1 MQRRDDMKTTKR
13 IALDAM
19 LAAVALLLFLVEA
32 QLPPLTAIPG
42 IKIGLA
48 NAVTLAAV
56 YLCGRRDAAAI
67 LFVRVCL
74 GAIFAGNPTT
84 FLYSV
89 SGAALCLAVTCL
101 LCRPLRK
108 NVWVLSVFGAITHNI
123 GQLLAA
129 SVLLRSAAVF
139 WYLPYL
145 LIAAVISGAFTGF
158 CVQFLLHR
166 LNRRKENES

>member
-1 MQRRDDMKTTKR
+1 MRTTKR

-56 YLCGRRDAAAI
+56 YLCGRRDAAAV

-74 GAIFAGNPTT
+74 GAVFAGNPTT
-84 FLYSV
+84 FLYSAG
-89 SGAALCLAVTCL
+89 GAALCLAVTCL
-101 LCRPLRK
+101 LCRPFQK
-108 NVWVLSVFGAITHNI
+108 TIWALSVLGAIAHNV
-123 GQLLAA
+123 GQLLVA

-145 LIAAVISGAFTGF
+145 LIAAVISGAFTGL
-158 CVQFLLHR
+158 CVQFLLNR
-166 LNRRKENES
+166 LNHGKEEKP

>member
-1 MQRRDDMKTTKR
+1 MKTTKR

-19 LAAVALLLFLVEA
+19 LAAVALLLFIVEA
-32 QLPPLTAIPG
+32 QLPPLTSIPG

-74 GAIFAGNPTT
+74 GAVFAGNPTT
-84 FLYSV
+84 FLYSA
-89 SGAALCLAVTCL
+89 SGAALCLAATCL
-101 LCRPLRK
+101 LCAPLK
-108 NVWVLSVFGAITHNI
+108 KTVWVVSVFGAIAHNV
-123 GQLLAA
+123 GQLLIA
-129 SVLLRSAAVF
+129 SVLLQSAAVF

-145 LIAAVISGAFTGF
+145 LIAAVISGTFTGL
-158 CVQFLLHR
+158 CVQFLLRR
-166 LNRRKENES
+166 LQDRKEGNQ

>member
-1 MQRRDDMKTTKR
+1 MKGTKR
-13 IALDAM
+13 IALDAV
-19 LAAVALLLFLVEA
+19 LSAAALLLFIVEA

-74 GAIFAGNPTT
+74 GAVFAGNLTT
-84 FLYSV
+84 FLYSAG
-89 SGAALCLAVTCL
+89 GAALCLAVTCL
-101 LCRPLRK
+101 LCRPLQK
-108 NVWVLSVFGAITHNI
+108 TVWVVSVFGAITHNI
-123 GQLLAA
+123 GQLLVA
-129 SVLLRSAAVF
+129 SVMLRSGAVF

-145 LIAAVISGAFTGF
+145 LIAAVISGAFTGL
-158 CVQFLLHR
+158 CVQFLLNR
-166 LNRRKENES
+166 LNHRKE

>member
-1 MQRRDDMKTTKR
+1 MKNTKR

-19 LAAVALLLFLVEA
+19 LAAVALLLFIVEA
-32 QLPPLTAIPG
+32 QLPPLTSIPG

-48 NAVTLAAV
+48 NTVTLAAV

-74 GAIFAGNPTT
+74 GAVFAGNPTT
-84 FLYSV
+84 FLYSAG
-89 SGAALCLAVTCL
+89 GAVLCLLVTCL
-101 LCRPLRK
+101 VCAPLK
-108 NVWVLSVFGAITHNI
+108 KTVWVVSVLGAIAHNI
-123 GQLLAA
+123 GQLCIAA
-129 SVLLRSAAVF
+129 VLMQSGAVF

-145 LIAAVISGAFTGF
+145 LIAAVVSGTFTGL

-166 LNRRKENES
+166 LHHRKDESS

>member
-1 MQRRDDMKTTKR
+1 
-13 IALDAM
+13 M
-19 LAAVALLLFLVEA
+19 LAATALLLFLVET
-32 QLPPLTAIPG
+32 LIPPLTAIPG

-74 GAIFAGNPTT
+74 GAVFAGNLST

-108 NVWVLSVFGAITHNI
+108 TVWVVSVFGAIAHNL
-123 GQLLAA
+123 GQLIAA

-145 LIAAVISGAFTGF
+145 LIAAVISGAFIGF
-158 CVQFLLHR
+158 CVQFLLQR
-166 LNRRKENES
+166 LEHRKEENP

>member
-1 MQRRDDMKTTKR
+1 MKTTKR

-19 LAAVALLLFLVEA
+19 LAALALLLFIVEA

-74 GAIFAGNPTT
+74 GAVFAGNLST
-84 FLYSV
+84 FIYSI

-101 LCRPLRK
+101 VCRPLQK
-108 NVWVLSVFGAITHNI
+108 TVWVVSVLGAIAHNV
-123 GQLLAA
+123 GQLLTAA
-129 SVLLRSAAVF
+129 VLLRSAAVF

-145 LIAAVISGAFTGF
+145 LIAAVISGAFIGL
-158 CVQFLLHR
+158 CVQFLLKR
-166 LNRRKENES
+166 LSHRKEENK

>member
-1 MQRRDDMKTTKR
+1 MKRTKR

-19 LAAVALLLFLVEA
+19 LAATALLLFLVET
-32 QLPPLTAIPG
+32 LIPPLTAIPG

-74 GAIFAGNPTT
+74 GAVFAGNLST

-108 NVWVLSVFGAITHNI
+108 TVWVVSVFGAIAHNL
-123 GQLLAA
+123 GQLIAA

-145 LIAAVISGAFTGF
+145 LIAAVISGAFIGF
-158 CVQFLLHR
+158 CVQFLLQR
-166 LNRRKENES
+166 LEHRKEENP

>member
-1 MQRRDDMKTTKR
+1 MKGTKR
-13 IALDAM
+13 IALDAV
-19 LAAVALLLFLVEA
+19 LSALALLLFIVEA

-74 GAIFAGNPTT
+74 GAVFAGNLTT
-84 FLYSV
+84 FLYSAG
-89 SGAALCLAVTCL
+89 GAALCLAVTCL
-101 LCRPLRK
+101 LCRPLQK
-108 NVWVLSVFGAITHNI
+108 TVWVVSVFGAVAHNI
-123 GQLLAA
+123 GQLLVA
-129 SVLLRSAAVF
+129 SAMLRSGAVF

-145 LIAAVISGAFTGF
+145 LIAAVISGTFTGL
-158 CVQFLLHR
+158 CVQFLLNR
-166 LNRRKENES
+166 LNHRKEEKS

>member
-1 MQRRDDMKTTKR
+1 MKATKR

-19 LAAVALLLFLVEA
+19 LAAMALLLFIVEA
-32 QLPPLTAIPG
+32 QLPPLTTIPG

-48 NAVTLAAV
+48 NVVTLAAV

-74 GAIFAGNPTT
+74 GAVFAGNATT
-84 FLYSV
+84 FLYSA
-89 SGAALCLAVTCL
+89 SGAMLCLILTCL
-101 LCRPLRK
+101 VCRPLHK
-108 NVWVLSVFGAITHNI
+108 TVWVVSVLGAIAHNV

-129 SVLLRSAAVF
+129 AVLLRSAAVF

-145 LIAAVISGAFTGF
+145 LIAAVISGAFTGL
-158 CVQFLLHR
+158 CVQFLLRR
-166 LNRRKENES
+166 LNRRKEEQP

>member
-1 MQRRDDMKTTKR
+1 MNGTKR

-19 LAAVALLLFLVEA
+19 LAAFALLLFLVEA
-32 QLPPLTAIPG
+32 LLPPLTAIPG

-48 NAVTLAAV
+48 NVVTLAAV

-74 GAIFAGNPTT
+74 GAIFAGNVTT
-84 FLYSV
+84 FLYSAA
-89 SGAALCLAVTCL
+89 GAVLCLGVTCL
-101 LCRPLRK
+101 VCRPLRK
-108 NVWVLSVFGAITHNI
+108 TVWAVSVLGAIAHNV
-123 GQLLAA
+123 GQLLTAA
-129 SVLLRSAAVF
+129 VLLRSVAVF

-145 LIAAVISGAFTGF
+145 VIAAVVSGAFTGL

-166 LNRRKENES
+166 LNRRKEEKP

>member
-1 MQRRDDMKTTKR
+1 MKATKR

-19 LAAVALLLFLVEA
+19 LAAMALLLFIVEA
-32 QLPPLTAIPG
+32 QIPPLTTIPG

-48 NAVTLAAV
+48 TVVTLAAV

-74 GAIFAGNPTT
+74 GAVFAGNATT
-84 FLYSV
+84 FLYSA
-89 SGAALCLAVTCL
+89 SGAMLCLILTCL
-101 LCRPLRK
+101 VCRPLHK
-108 NVWVLSVFGAITHNI
+108 TVWVVSVLGAIAHNV

-129 SVLLRSAAVF
+129 AVLLRSAAVF

-145 LIAAVISGAFTGF
+145 LIAAVISGAFTGL
-158 CVQFLLHR
+158 CVQFLLRR
-166 LNRRKENES
+166 LNRRKEEQP

>member
-1 MQRRDDMKTTKR
+1 MKGTKR
-13 IALDAM
+13 IALDAV
-19 LAAVALLLFLVEA
+19 LSAAALLLFIVEA

-74 GAIFAGNPTT
+74 GAVFAGNLTT
-84 FLYSV
+84 FLYSAG
-89 SGAALCLAVTCL
+89 GAALCLAVTCL
-101 LCRPLRK
+101 LCRPLQK
-108 NVWVLSVFGAITHNI
+108 TVWVVSVFGAITHNI
-123 GQLLAA
+123 GQLLVA
-129 SVLLRSAAVF
+129 SVMLRSGAVF

-145 LIAAVISGAFTGF
+145 LIAAVISGAFTGL
-158 CVQFLLHR
+158 CVQFLLNR
-166 LNRRKENES
+166 LNHRKEKLS

>member
-1 MQRRDDMKTTKR
+1 MQRRDDMKGTKR

-19 LAAVALLLFLVEA
+19 LAAIALLLFIVEA

-48 NAVTLAAV
+48 NVVTLFAV
-56 YLCGRRDAAAI
+56 YYCGRRDAASI

-74 GAIFAGNPTT
+74 GAVFAGNATT
-84 FLYSV
+84 FLYSAA
-89 SGAALCLAVTCL
+89 GAVLCLVVTCL

-108 NVWVLSVFGAITHNI
+108 TVWAVSVLGAIAHNI
-123 GQLLAA
+123 GQLLTAG
-129 SVLLRSAAVF
+129 VLLRSAAVI

-145 LIAAVISGAFTGF
+145 LIAAVISGAFTGL
-158 CVQFLLHR
+158 CVQFLLRR
-166 LNRRKENES
+166 LNRRKEESI

>member
-1 MQRRDDMKTTKR
+1 
-13 IALDAM
+13 M
-19 LAAVALLLFLVEA
+19 LAATALLLFLVET
-32 QLPPLTAIPG
+32 LIPPLTAIPG

-74 GAIFAGNPTT
+74 GAVFAGNLST

-108 NVWVLSVFGAITHNI
+108 TVWVVSVFGAIAHNL
-123 GQLLAA
+123 GQLIAA
-129 SVLLRSAAVF
+129 SVLLCSAAVF

-145 LIAAVISGAFTGF
+145 LIAAVISGAFIGF
-158 CVQFLLHR
+158 CVQFLLQR
-166 LNRRKENES
+166 LEHRKEENP

>member
-1 MQRRDDMKTTKR
+1 MKGTKR

-19 LAAVALLLFLVEA
+19 LAAIALLLFIVEA
-32 QLPPLTAIPG
+32 QIPPLTAIPG
-42 IKIGLA
+42 VKIGLA

-74 GAIFAGNPTT
+74 GAVFAGNLTT
-84 FLYSV
+84 FLYSM

-101 LCRPLRK
+101 LCRPLQ
-108 NVWVLSVFGAITHNI
+108 NTVWVVSVFGAIAHNV

-129 SVLLRSAAVF
+129 GVLLRSAAVI

-145 LIAAVISGAFTGF
+145 LIAAVISGAFVGF
-158 CVQFLLHR
+158 CVQFLLKR
-166 LNRRKENES
+166 LNHRKEDSQ

>member
-1 MQRRDDMKTTKR
+1 MKTTKR

-19 LAAVALLLFLVEA
+19 LAAIALLLFIVEA
-32 QLPPLTAIPG
+32 QIPPLTAIPG
-42 IKIGLA
+42 VKIGLA

-74 GAIFAGNPTT
+74 GAVFAGNLST
-84 FLYSV
+84 FLYSAA
-89 SGAALCLAVTCL
+89 GAALCLAMMCI
-101 LCRPLRK
+101 LCKPLQK
-108 NVWVLSVFGAITHNI
+108 TVWVLSVFGAIAHNV

-129 SVLLRSAAVF
+129 SVLLQSAAVF

-145 LIAAVISGAFTGF
+145 LIAAVISGAFIGL
-158 CVQFLLHR
+158 CVQLL
-166 LNRRKENES
+166 LNRLPRGKEEKR